1 MSQIASAGISLLV
14 MALYGERVI
23 PSDILRMDYIAL
35 SIFAVAFF
43 ILRKWKVSPMCI
55 MAGAGAAGVLLY
67 TVF

>member
-1 MSQIASAGISLLV
+1 MIASAGISLLI

-35 SIFAVAFF
+35 PIFTVGFF
-43 ILRKWKVSPMCI
+43 VLRKWKVSPMCI
-55 MAGAGAAGVLLY
+55 MAGAGVAGVLLY